1 MKKDPVFANQDVTLY
16 YVNYIWKSFFVFKFK
31 HSLILYFMKYYMLYQ
46 TDLRC
51 KMKRYSRSI
60 NIYFSFKQF
69 LIDLTYSFQF
79 KENILKYFNF
89 LLTLKSLNLY
99 RSIHLIFIVLFH
111 KKKIRWYIDRI
122 SSFEGRYYWCD
133 CSKSE
138 ILFIERAILRGSNE
152 ENVLRV
158 TTIGRFI
165 SVSGAI

>member
-1 MKKDPVFANQDVTLY
+1 
-16 YVNYIWKSFFVFKFK
+16 
-31 HSLILYFMKYYMLYQ
+31 MLNQ
-46 TDLRC
+46 TDLRY
-51 KMKRYSRSI
+51 KMKRYRRSI

-99 RSIHLIFIVLFH
+99 QSIHLIFIVLFH
-111 KKKIRWYIDRI
+111 KKKTYDILTESLHLKGDIT
-122 SSFEGRYYWCD
+122 D
-133 CSKSE
+133 CSKSD

-152 ENVLRV
+152 ENVLRA

-165 SVSGAI
+165 SVCGAIETSINVIIFLP

>member
-1 MKKDPVFANQDVTLY
+1 
-16 YVNYIWKSFFVFKFK
+16 
-31 HSLILYFMKYYMLYQ
+31 MLYQ

-99 RSIHLIFIVLFH
+99 QSIHLIFIVLFQ
-111 KKKIRWYIDRI
+111 KKTNQMP
-122 SSFEGRYYWCD
+122 YYFAD
-133 CSKSE
+133 A
-138 ILFIERAILRGSNE
+138 IVRRAISYKKSNPE
-152 ENVLRV
+152 KKQ
-158 TTIGRFI
+158 
-165 SVSGAI
+165 